1 MYIFYIKATIWI
13 FSVWFIN
20 TCHLHNTNSHF
31 DEFNDFLFIL
41 RVHPGGLYLIEIDIQ
56 LVRIFPTLS
65 ELKINNSC
73 LFVRLVVC
81 SIESLTL
88 HNKNTIFMERNV
100 QVYLFFQKQ
109 RMNLI
114 SSSFVVIKNRF
125 FFIAIAYLRKNQ
137 LTLSLQVMS

>member
-1 MYIFYIKATIWI
+1 MSHTLSHREVTTWI

-88 HNKNTIFMERNV
+88 HNKNTLFMERNV

-109 RMNLI
+109 RMKLI
-114 SSSFVVIKNRF
+114 SPSFVVIKNRF
-125 FFIAIAYLRKNQ
+125 FYCKQIFKKKVN
-137 LTLSLQVMS
+137 